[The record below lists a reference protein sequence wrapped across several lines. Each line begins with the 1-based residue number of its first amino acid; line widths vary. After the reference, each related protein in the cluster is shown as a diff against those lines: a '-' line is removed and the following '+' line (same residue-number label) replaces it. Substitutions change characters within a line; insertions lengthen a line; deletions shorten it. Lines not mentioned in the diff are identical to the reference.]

1 MVHAVTQSSEVE
13 VPSCSKD
20 KGKKTCFRWGAF
32 MIDYI
37 SA

>member
-20 KGKKTCFRWGAF
+20 KGKHALDGVLL
-32 MIDYI
+32 
-37 SA
+37 